1 MIGNSQKTPN
11 ARGGAPRSH
20 IAAGLG
26 DALNQPIAW
35 AGASAVSFALAALI
49 PWISPEFAVAAA
61 IAAVLALAA
70 MAVAVRLFLAAG
82 AAGRIGGFMLAAAEA
97 SPEACLLTDGD
108 EAFVYANSA
117 FHRLFALAVSLD
129 AIAAIVEG
137 GEGPAREFAR
147 LRASAAAGIAD
158 YAEIAVRIPAG
169 AVEWRRIS
177 VVPARGHTGYALW
190 RAEDVTARR
199 ELEAVRRREEET
211 LADLLDHLPVG
222 FFSADADGRMVY
234 ANQTLAGWLGM
245 EAADV
250 RARALKFADFVTDTD
265 AAPRSDEPGEHGE
278 VTLRAGDGETFR
290 AYLVQSQQTGG
301 DGKFLYSRSVVM
313 RASAAGEASGAAGV
327 GFQRQLHWLFDEAPV
342 GIALIDPKGDVVE
355 ANRALLRLLGLH
367 RDAVIGSPL
376 TDRVRMEDRGD
387 VAGALSKVLMG
398 TLRAA
403 HFEVGMPGA
412 GRRELI
418 VSIYASRMEDEAGD
432 VSAIILHFIDMT
444 EQKHLEVQFAQ
455 SQKTQAVGQLAGG
468 VAHDFNNL
476 LTAMVG
482 FCDLLLERH
491 GAGDPSFAD
500 IMQIKQNANRATNL
514 VRQLLAFSRKQTLQP
529 VMLDVTQALSDLA
542 NLLRRLIGENIELN
556 MEHGRDLGLMRADP
570 GQFDQVVINLAVNAR
585 DAMPGGGTVTIRT
598 SEVTVEAPVERGAEL
613 IPAGAY
619 VLIEVMDTGTGI
631 TKENI
636 GRIFEPFFST
646 KQVGAG
652 TGLGL
657 STVYGIVR
665 QSDGFIFVD
674 SAPGEGTAF
683 SLYFPGYAAGAAPGE
698 AVYETDTDA
707 GEADL
712 TGAGT
717 VLLVEDEDAVRM
729 FGARALRNKG
739 YRVLEAE
746 NGEAALDVVNG
757 AGAPIDLIVSDVV
770 MPGMD
775 GYTLIKLLRQENPG
789 IKVILISG
797 YAEDAIP
804 EEIGRDPSVN
814 FLPKPFS
821 LKQLAGRVKEVMG
834 G

>member
-245 EAADV
+245 DAAAV
-250 RARALKFADFVTDTD
+250 RTRALKFADFVTDTD

-278 VTLRAGDGETFR
+278 VTLRAGDDGTFR
-290 AYLVQSQQTGG
+290 AYLVQSQQTGR

-342 GIALIDPKGDVVE
+342 GIALIDPRGDVIEV
-355 ANRALLRLLGLH
+355 NRALLRLLGLH
-367 RDAVIGSPL
+367 RDAVIGAPL

-412 GRRELI
+412 GRRELV
-418 VSIYASRMEDEAGD
+418 VSIYASRMEDETGD

-529 VMLDVTQALSDLA
+529 VMLDVTQALSDLS

-570 GQFDQVVINLAVNAR
+570 GQFDQVIINLAVNAR

-619 VLIEVMDTGTGI
+619 VLIEVMDTGSGI

-646 KQVGAG
+646 KEVGAG

-683 SLYFPGYAAGAAPGE
+683 SIYFPGYAEEAKSDE
-698 AVYETDTDA
+698 AVPETGIDA

-739 YRVLEAE
+739 YRVLEAD

-757 AGAPIDLIVSDVV
+757 AGAPIDLIISDVV

-789 IKVILISG
+789 VKVILISG

-804 EEIGRDPSVN
+804 EEIGRDPTVN